1 MLENKFPIHYFLL
14 PKDYEKRLVPA
25 LQFIRQK
32 EFWMRINR
40 LSQILLPTSK
50 QSVRNSKNT
59 NLESSHELLL
69 RGGFIRQ
76 SSSGLFTLLP
86 FGLLVL
92 KNIEKLIDG
101 EMKKIGGQKVCIA
114 LCVQCA
120 DSALQSTWTTL
131 P

>member
-1 MLENKFPIHYFLL
+1 M
-14 PKDYEKRLVPA
+14 VSS
-25 LQFIRQK
+25 
-32 EFWMRINR
+32 RINR

-92 KNIEKLIDG
+92 KKIEKLIDG

-114 LCVQCA
+114 LCAQCA
-120 DSALQSTWTTL
+120 EYMDYIALNQVSIL
-131 P
+131 NFIL